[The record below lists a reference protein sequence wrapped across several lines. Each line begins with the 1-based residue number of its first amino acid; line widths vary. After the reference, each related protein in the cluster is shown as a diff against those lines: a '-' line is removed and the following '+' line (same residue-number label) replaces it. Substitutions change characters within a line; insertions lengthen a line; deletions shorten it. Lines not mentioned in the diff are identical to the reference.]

1 MLSKLAK
8 VSISKVL
15 ATVEKI
21 NLIGTVEVC
30 GAPSHVLPLLQMQ
43 AAFTTSFISSSGGTL
58 PGGSSL
64 EGERLLQLIGGGGG
78 GRRPRAGP
86 ELEGRSIPYLF
97 MVRN

>member
-43 AAFTTSFISSSGGTL
+43 AAFTTSFISSSGGAL

-64 EGERLLQLIGGGGG
+64 EGERLLQLIGGGEEAK
-78 GRRPRAGP
+78 GRP
-86 ELEGRSIPYLF
+86 
-97 MVRN
+97 